1 MSKQKRM
8 DYLVSHINF
17 ENSKSASE
25 FCKLAQTVYE
35 IWKTGGKQELSD
47 YLLNTI
53 GCSEEHAEKIA
64 RNYHPE
70 YPPVEICPIDSI
82 NQGSDQIFQDMAL
95 YIENIWPHNL
105 LAWYLKRYA
114 YGSEAFDFK
123 LIGDGENDNTILF
136 PNFIKAPDGNHL
148 PFGLAALNIIEVG
161 ELPAH
166 VFRKAQILLDKLCKD
181 QGIDLAKTLLKADL
195 IFPPT
200 KILEQLIEVIKRGL
214 KGETIIIA
222 GAFCPDYTYEE
233 TGRKDIP
240 YRYTFDRVGE
250 GVGLVAQ
257 QFQRVLPHLV
267 DFFTRQGITYQ
278 IRLGIGDF
286 EANSEKILRK
296 VGVEREEF
304 VNRCKKSLENFKKT
318 LPNFEIDL
326 RLFERE
332 WANGR
337 WTKYVEEAR
346 VRLSKFDFGQMKINT
361 GKDPRHEI
369 RFIARDGQH
378 FYRRWFDDLEMP
390 LEEIEMR
397 ITEQLAE
404 YATVGRIIG
413 EDFKNQPFI
422 YLAGDRPK
430 IQIGGNMYSDHP
442 ILCCRRV
449 Y

>member
-1 MSKQKRM
+1 MSKQERM

-17 ENSKSASE
+17 ENSKGVSE
-25 FCKLAQTVYE
+25 FCKLAQTVYG
-35 IWKTGGKQELSD
+35 IWKMGGEKELSD
-47 YLLNTI
+47 YLLGTI
-53 GCSEEHAEKIA
+53 GCSKDHAEKIA
-64 RNYHPE
+64 RNYNPE
-70 YPPVEICPIDSI
+70 HPPVEICPIDSI

-114 YGSEAFDFK
+114 YGPEAFDFK
-123 LIGDGENDNTILF
+123 LVGDGENDNTILF
-136 PNFIKAPDGNHL
+136 LNFIKAPDGNHL

-166 VFRKAQILLDKLCKD
+166 VFRKAQILLDKLGKD
-181 QGIDLAKTLLKADL
+181 RGVDLAKTLLKADF
-195 IFPPT
+195 IFPPI
-200 KILEQLIEVIKRGL
+200 KILEQLIEVIKKGL
-214 KGETIIIA
+214 KGKTIIIA
-222 GAFCPDYTYEE
+222 GAFCPDYAYEE

-267 DFFTRQGITYQ
+267 DFFTRHGIACQ

-286 EANSEKILRK
+286 EANSQEILEK
-296 VGVEREEF
+296 VGVDREEF
-304 VNRCKKSLENFKKT
+304 LNRCRKSLENFRKV
-318 LPNFEIDL
+318 LPGIEMEL
-326 RLFERE
+326 KLFEKE

-337 WTKYVEEAR
+337 WVNYAEQAR
-346 VRLSKFDFGQMKINT
+346 VRLSKADFGQMKINT

-369 RFIARDGQH
+369 RFIARDGQD
-378 FYRRWFDDLEMP
+378 FYRRWFGDPKMS
-390 LEEIEMR
+390 LEEIEKKVA
-397 ITEQLAE
+397 EQLAE
-404 YATVGRIIG
+404 YAAMGRIIK
-413 EDFKNQPFI
+413 EDFGNQPFI
-422 YLAGDRPK
+422 YVAGDRPK
-430 IQIGGNMYSDHP
+430 MQIGGNMDSDHP